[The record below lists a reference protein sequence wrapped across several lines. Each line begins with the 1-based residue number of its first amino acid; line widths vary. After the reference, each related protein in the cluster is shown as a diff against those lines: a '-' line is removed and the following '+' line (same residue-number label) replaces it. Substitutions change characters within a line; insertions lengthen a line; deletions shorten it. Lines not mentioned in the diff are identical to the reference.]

1 MESQTAF
8 IGGVGILFV
17 STLIISLFAI
27 KKKNGFFPVWL
38 IGFGVGLLIAFLIS
52 SGVGLILGVIT
63 TIIAV
68 VVSPNKDIPK
78 SKEETKPKEVSV
90 SDELL
95 KLNSL
100 KEKGAI
106 TEEEFN
112 NLKEKLLNKYL
123 PSAEC
128 SSC

>member
-17 STLIISLFAI
+17 STLIISLFAV
-27 KKKNGFFPVWL
+27 KKKNGFIPVWL
-38 IGFGVGLLIAFLIS
+38 IGFGVGLLIAFVLS
-52 SGVGLILGVIT
+52 STIGLIIGVIT

-68 VVSPNKDIPK
+68 VVSPNKEVPK
-78 SKEETKPKEVSV
+78 PKEVTPIKEVSV

-95 KLNSL
+95 KLNTL

-106 TEEEFN
+106 TEQEFN
-112 NLKEKLLNKYL
+112 SLKEKLLNK
-123 PSAEC
+123 
-128 SSC
+128 

>member
-27 KKKNGFFPVWL
+27 NKKNSFVPVWL
-38 IGFGVGLLIAFLIS
+38 IGFGVGLLIAFLLGS
-52 SGVGLILGVIT
+52 TVGLLIGVIT

-68 VVSPNKDIPK
+68 VVTPNKEVPK
-78 SKEETKPKEVSV
+78 PKVNTQTKEVSV

-95 KLNSL
+95 KLNTL

-106 TEEEFN
+106 TEQEFAS
-112 NLKEKLLNKYL
+112 LKEKLLNK
-123 PSAEC
+123 
-128 SSC
+128 